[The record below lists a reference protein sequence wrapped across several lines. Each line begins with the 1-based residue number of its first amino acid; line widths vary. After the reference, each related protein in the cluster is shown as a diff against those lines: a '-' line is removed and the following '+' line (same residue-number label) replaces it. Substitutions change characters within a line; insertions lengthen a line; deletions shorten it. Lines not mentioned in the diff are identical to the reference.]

1 MTPEPDDADRWVH
14 VLVTETLADD
24 AVAAVVARFDAEIA
38 ADVGALTVDRELR
51 RDLHASN
58 VAQARALLRWIVS
71 DSDEVTPPPAA
82 HELARTVARRG
93 LPLKVLMQ
101 IYRAGQTVL
110 VRHVAE
116 VAAERVQD
124 PKLVPGIQ
132 IRLLERASRWIS
144 VSLEILTDTYAEQRE
159 RDLRGDV
166 ARRVETVQAVVRG
179 DLLDDGVAATRLG
192 HPMRTAHLAAVA
204 WVGGP
209 PSDATDLETT
219 LRDGLAAAP
228 GHRVLTVS
236 AGSGAVWVWVSGDG
250 VTADDVAGTSSRDGV
265 RVAVGTVGTGLEGF
279 RRSHLEALRAQFV
292 AESAPGTASVVAYAD
307 IEVAYLLGGRPDAV
321 GDFVARQLQ
330 GIDGTDVAS
339 DRLRRTVAAYLRHD
353 RSLDAA
359 ARRLGVHRNTV
370 RYRIRRAEEELG
382 RPIGGPGRLKL
393 ELALAYRRV
402 FPDPDSRSE
411 LLQPVAGGRVSP

>member
-1 MTPEPDDADRWVH
+1 MTPELDDADRWVH

-24 AVAAVVARFDAEIA
+24 AVAAVVARFDAAIA
-38 ADVGALTVDRELR
+38 ADVAALTVDRELR

-58 VAQARALLRWIVS
+58 VAQARALLGWIVS

-124 PKLVPGIQ
+124 PNLVPGIQ

-166 ARRVETVQAVVRG
+166 ARRVETVR
-179 DLLDDGVAATRLG
+179 DLLSGELDDAEVASRRLS
-192 HPMRTAHLAAVA
+192 HPIGTEHVAFVLWTDGTEPVDLDAVA
-204 WVGGP
+204 RRIVPPDAGG
-209 PSDATDLETT
+209 LLTT
-219 LRDGLAAAP
+219 P
-228 GHRVLTVS
+228 
-236 AGSGAVWVWVSGDG
+236 AGSRALWGWASGRSPEVLDAPSSPGSVRLAVGEPG
-250 VTADDVAGTSSRDGV
+250 AGTD
-265 RVAVGTVGTGLEGF
+265 GF
-279 RRSHLEALRAQFV
+279 RRSHLDAVAAQ
-292 AESAPGTASVVAYAD
+292 SVSETTGANPTVRYRD
-307 IEVAYLLGGRPDAV
+307 VEITYLLRGHRRAADEFA
-321 GDFVARQLQ
+321 ARHLA
-330 GIDGTDVAS
+330 GIDGDDPVAL
-339 DRLRRTVAAYLRHD
+339 RVRRTLSAYLRHD

-359 ARRLGVHRNTV
+359 ARELGVHRNTV
-370 RYRIRRAEEELG
+370 RYRVQRAESLLG
-382 RPIGGPGRLKL
+382 RPVGGPCRLAV
-393 ELALAYRRV
+393 ELALLVRDGTPPKRT
-402 FPDPDSRSE
+402 
-411 LLQPVAGGRVSP
+411 

>member
-1 MTPEPDDADRWVH
+1 MTTEPDDADRWVH

-24 AVAAVVARFDAEIA
+24 AVTAVVARFDAAIA
-38 ADVGALTVDRELR
+38 ADVAALTVDRELR

-58 VAQARALLRWIVS
+58 VAQARAMLGWIVS

-116 VAAERVQD
+116 VAADRVQD
-124 PKLVPGIQ
+124 PTLVPGIQ

-166 ARRVETVQAVVRG
+166 ARRVETVQALVRG
-179 DLLDDGVAATRLG
+179 DPLDDGVAATRLG
-192 HPMRTAHLAAVA
+192 HPLRTTHLALVA
-204 WVGGP
+204 WVDGP
-209 PSDATDLETT
+209 GSGTTDLDTS
-219 LRDGLAAAP
+219 LRDALRTSP

-236 AGSGAVWVWVSGDG
+236 AGSGALWAWVSGDG
-250 VTADDVAGTSSRDGV
+250 VSADVTPDGVADGV
-265 RVAVGTVGTGLEGF
+265 RLAVGTVGTGPDGF
-279 RRSHLEALRAQFV
+279 RRSHLEALRAQSV
-292 AESAPGTASVVAYAD
+292 AESAPGTAPVVAYAD
-307 IEVAYLLGGRPDAV
+307 VEIAYLLAGRPDAV
-321 GDFVARQLQ
+321 DAFVARELR
-330 GIDGTDVAS
+330 GIDGADVAS

-370 RYRIRRAEEELG
+370 RYRVRRAEEELG
-382 RPIGGPGRLKL
+382 RPIGGPGRLEL

-402 FPDPDSRSE
+402 FPDPDYYST
-411 LLQPVAGGRVSP
+411 